1 MYLMLYP
8 KVPLE
13 SVLQENPRLR
23 RQVWEFLNQICP
35 KVMLG
40 EGRVYGGGLY
50 KLEPKELRNVPAA
63 TIIGLLPEGRA
74 PYARNRADFLRR
86 KRPTK
91 D

>member
-1 MYLMLYP
+1 MLYP

-63 TIIGLLPEGRA
+63 TIIGLLPEAARSVCEKQGRLFEEEA
-74 PYARNRADFLRR
+74 AY
-86 KRPTK
+86 
-91 D
+91 